1 MPEKIVSYIGFA
13 IRARKVKL
21 GVNAANSAKVGTIKL
36 LVLCSTAAKNTVKE
50 AVSLSKK
57 HGAKILEANYRRPTG
72 EIDIIAKKGRRVLFV
87 EVKRRSSL
95 RYGRP
100 SEAVNPA
107 KQAHILRTA
116 QLYLQ
121 ENGLEDAPVRFDV
134 IEVLPGE
141 IRHIEGAFDASAL
154 R

>member
-1 MPEKIVSYIGFA
+1 MNRRSFGAQGEA
-13 IRARKVKL
+13 DARAYLTQK
-21 GVNAANSAKVGTIKL
+21 
-36 LVLCSTAAKNTVKE
+36 
-50 AVSLSKK
+50 
-57 HGAKILEANYRRPTG
+57 GARILEMNYRRPTG
-72 EIDIIAKKGRRVLFV
+72 EIDIIARQGGVMLFV

-100 SEAVNPA
+100 SEAVNRQ

-121 ENGLEDAPVRFDV
+121 EKRLGDVPIRFDV

-141 IRHIEGAFDASAL
+141 IRHIENAFDASAFF
-154 R
+154 